1 MKADMGGSD
10 ACPASEWYAVRDWL
24 SAIGPHYPESPNRF
38 PRQLESCLVHG
49 QTSARDLTG
58 GRNGVASIAG
68 QVMSVAFLH
77 HAVVADALSTTG
89 AIWETS
95 LINITA
101 NPGHGSPLSDQ
112 TKAVHRIVSEYKQSS
127 SRATCIPF
135 GITNITS
142 SQSVAIP
149 LLPFTNL
156 TKSNI
161 KFIKSQTESMG
172 QYLVTKH
179 PWFTYA
185 QLLDAPGDLE
195 NYRLKW
201 LELPQETFVDGNIG
215 LAILFPKSN
224 ATGLQRALICNIV
237 GEWVDSD
244 IEIKTEGAGIRTTEG
259 NEHSKD
265 LLPSDR
271 PMSEAR
277 RPRAQDFV
285 RHNAHR
291 VPIAISESW
300 AQYLNPNLTNLNTT
314 VFNVLMQSTEFTNP
328 QKFLK
333 GGVEL
338 VATVLAM
345 LTANGLA
352 RVGWGIT
359 LQGTV
364 KTRGGSD
371 EEGYPDGN
379 YWLSGKGDI
388 FEVDPVKSMNWT
400 SLRVGSSLE
409 GYAYNTLTTPPKI
422 AIAIMMIY
430 CILVVGHI
438 CYSGITGISSNCWD
452 TIAEITALAIN
463 STPTVA
469 LRNTCAG
476 ISELHIFKLPVRIL
490 VSGDEEGEGEHLE
503 LVFGKVDEES
513 AKTRAIKPNTTYGTL
528 PKECAGEGKKDV

>member
-1 MKADMGGSD
+1 MKADTGGSD
-10 ACPASEWYAVRDWL
+10 ACPASEWYAIRDWL
-24 SAIGPHYPESPNRF
+24 SAMVGSPYRVSQ
-38 PRQLESCLVHG
+38 QLESCLVHG
-49 QTSARDLTG
+49 QSSARDLTG
-58 GRNGVASIAG
+58 GRDRVASIAG
-68 QVMSVAFLH
+68 QVMSAAFVNQ
-77 HAVVADALSTTG
+77 AVVADALSTTSVL
-89 AIWETS
+89 WETS
-95 LINITA
+95 LVNITA
-101 NPGHGSPLSDQ
+101 NPGHGSPLSDL
-112 TKAVHRIVSEYKQSS
+112 TKAVHRIDSEYKQSS
-127 SRATCIPF
+127 SRATCIPS
-135 GITNITS
+135 GISNSTS

-156 TKSNI
+156 TKSNAKNI
-161 KFIKSQTESMG
+161 MSQTVKMG
-172 QYLVTKH
+172 RYLVTKH
-179 PWFTYA
+179 PWFTNA
-185 QLLDAPGDLE
+185 QLLDAPGDLG

-215 LAILFPKSN
+215 LAILFPESN
-224 ATGLQRALICNIV
+224 ATALQRALICNIV
-237 GEWVDSD
+237 AEWVDSD
-244 IEIKTEGAGIRTTEG
+244 IEIKSDGDGIGTTKG

-265 LLPSDR
+265 LVPSDR
-271 PMSEAR
+271 PISEAL
-277 RPRAQDFV
+277 RPRAQDLV

-314 VFNVLMQSTEFTNP
+314 VFNELMQHTEFTNP
-328 QKFLK
+328 QQFLS

-338 VATVLAM
+338 MATVLAM

-352 RVGWGIT
+352 RVGWGTT

-364 KTRGGSD
+364 KTRGGPD

-388 FEVDPVKSMNWT
+388 FEVDPVKSKNWT

-409 GYAYNTLTTPPKI
+409 GYAYNTLTTPPRI

-430 CILVVGHI
+430 CILVVGHT

-452 TIAEITALAIN
+452 TIAEVTALAIN

-490 VSGDEEGEGEHLE
+490 VSRDEEGEGEHLE

-513 AKTRAIKPNTTYGTL
+513 AKTRTIKPNTTYGTL
-528 PKECAGEGKKDV
+528 PKECVGEGKKDV